1 METGTTQFS
10 NLKLYIGID
19 VHKKQWSVSIFT
31 DAAHHRTFSQPPTP
45 QALKAYLDHHFP
57 GASVVC
63 AYEASKLGYWIC
75 RLLIQFGYQ
84 CLVVNAADIPTSN
97 KDSTTKTD
105 PTDSRKIGKALRA
118 GLLTSIYIPDQQ
130 TEGDR
135 QLFRYRKKLLSDLT
149 RVKNRIKDKFLF
161 TGTLIPPE
169 FDNANWSKAFLT
181 WLKNAQLPDAS
192 TRLTLD
198 RLLEQYHFLYRHMLK
213 VSIEVRKLQRTPR
226 YKEPAKLL
234 RSIPGIGP
242 LTTVELLS
250 EIQDISR
257 FPSFNKFNGFIG
269 FRPGSHS
276 SGEHDW
282 KGSMT
287 YRRHKALRSSLIEC
301 AWTTIQKDPI
311 MLQRYNELK
320 TRLTGKRA
328 IVIIARKLVSR
339 IYAVLKNEKP
349 YELGL
354 AK

>member
-1 METGTTQFS
+1 MKTGITQFNDL
-10 NLKLYIGID
+10 NLHIGID

-31 DAAHHRTFSQPPTP
+31 DAAHHRTFSQPPSP
-45 QALKAYLDHHFP
+45 PALKTYLDHHFA
-57 GASVVC
+57 GASVTC
-63 AYEASKLGYWIC
+63 AYEATKLGYWIC
-75 RLLIQFGYQ
+75 RELTEYGYK

-97 KDSTTKTD
+97 KESSSKTD
-105 PTDSRKIGKALRA
+105 PMDSRKIAKALRA
-118 GLLTSIYIPDQQ
+118 GLLTSIHVPDQV
-130 TEGDR
+130 TEGHR
-135 QLFRYRKKLLSDLT
+135 QLFRYRKRLQADLT

-161 TGTLIPPE
+161 TGTVIPE
-169 FDNANWSKAFLT
+169 KYDNANWSKAFLL
-181 WLKNAQLPDAS
+181 WIKQAQLPDAG

-198 RLLEQYHFLYRHMLK
+198 LLLDQYHFLYRHFLK
-213 VSIEVRKLQRTPR
+213 VSVEVRKLQREAR
-226 YKEPAKLL
+226 YKKAAKLL

-250 EIQDISR
+250 EIEDISR
-257 FPSFNKFNGFIG
+257 FSSFKKFNGFIG

-282 KGSMT
+282 RGSMS

-320 TRLTGKRA
+320 TRHTGKRA

-339 IYAVLKNEKP
+339 IYAVLKNETP
-349 YELGL
+349 YEVGL

>member
-1 METGTTQFS
+1 MKTGITSFG
-10 NLKLYIGID
+10 NLNLYIGID

-31 DAAHHRTFSQPPTP
+31 DAAHHRTFSQPPSP
-45 QALKAYLDHHFP
+45 MALKTYLDHNFP

-75 RLLIQFGYQ
+75 RELIAFGYR

-97 KDSTTKTD
+97 KESTTKTD

-118 GLLTSIYIPDQQ
+118 GLLTSIHIPDQL

-135 QLFRYRKKLLSDLT
+135 QLFRYRKKLLADLT

-161 TGTLIPPE
+161 TGTVIPAE

-181 WLKNAQLPDAS
+181 WIKNKEMPDSS

-198 RLLEQYHFLYRHMLK
+198 RLLEQYHFLYRHVLK

-226 YKEPAKLL
+226 YKKAAKLL

-250 EIQDISR
+250 EIQDINR
-257 FPSFNKFNGFIG
+257 FSSFKKFNGFIG

-282 KGSMT
+282 KGSMS
-287 YRRHKALRSSLIEC
+287 YRRHKALRSSLVEC

-339 IYAVLKNEKP
+339 IYSVLKNERP
-349 YELGL
+349 YEIGL

>member
-1 METGTTQFS
+1 MVPKVSAPGYPFPIVVPVLVQAMDLISPLPMPQTIRKPLMWTFRFS
-10 NLKLYIGID
+10 
-19 VHKKQWSVSIFT
+19 V
-31 DAAHHRTFSQPPTP
+31 P
-45 QALKAYLDHHFP
+45 QK
-57 GASVVC
+57 
-63 AYEASKLGYWIC
+63 
-75 RLLIQFGYQ
+75 
-84 CLVVNAADIPTSN
+84 
-97 KDSTTKTD
+97 
-105 PTDSRKIGKALRA
+105 
-118 GLLTSIYIPDQQ
+118 
-130 TEGDR
+130 
-135 QLFRYRKKLLSDLT
+135 
-149 RVKNRIKDKFLF
+149 
-161 TGTLIPPE
+161 
-169 FDNANWSKAFLT
+169 
-181 WLKNAQLPDAS
+181 
-192 TRLTLD
+192 
-198 RLLEQYHFLYRHMLK
+198 HMLK
-213 VSIEVRKLQRTPR
+213 VSVEVRRLQCAPR

-250 EIQDISR
+250 EIQDINR
-257 FPSFNKFNGFIG
+257 FPSFKKFNGFIG

-311 MLQRYNELK
+311 MLQRYNEPK